1 MMTFFTILLI
11 LICVNAAMMLVS
23 LYSVNK
29 KASTTTKNI
38 SDSTISKIYPFDL
51 VTSKYNKAVQ
61 FFTFKTIISKSY
73 HSKKRYGI
81 LIYPFRLLSY
91 ILILFNVHKAIFT
104 CFYRGRLRQL
114 TQIYNFQN
122 FQYLFSTLLLRNFLV
137 NIIGCLIIGLVLGI
151 SYKSNLLSQNQ
162 TLLLTT
168 GFCGGF
174 TTFSTFALE
183 NQNLLKSGEILH
195 FSFYTIASIAVG
207 IFAVI
212 LGLWL
217 SKLM

>member
-1 MMTFFTILLI
+1 MKQFLLVF
-11 LICVNAAMMLVS
+11 LGGGLGS
-23 LYSVNK
+23 LLRY
-29 KASTTTKNI
+29 
-38 SDSTISKIYPFDL
+38 
-51 VTSKYNKAVQ
+51 
-61 FFTFKTIISKSY
+61 IIS
-73 HSKKRYGI
+73 RT
-81 LIYPFRLLSY
+81 
-91 ILILFNVHKAIFT
+91 FNTYFQH
-104 CFYRGRLRQL
+104 FYLG
-114 TQIYNFQN
+114 T
-122 FQYLFSTLLLRNFLV
+122 FLV

-183 NQNLLKSGEILH
+183 NQTLLKSGEILH